1 MVVLVIGV
9 SVWSV
14 VEVAKLHL
22 DHTPRWPPEI
32 TPNEPVKLH
41 HVRGRYPGFRPEHPA
56 CLLID
61 YLLPGVSGFEL
72 QRHVLANAPHAV
84 IFMISGHGDIPLA
97 TKSVSHGAVGFIQKP
112 YDKDDLLDKIQ
123 QGLALA
129 AVQFERHRSAQAA
142 IDILSELSARE
153 REVFDLL
160 AAGHQNKAIAA
171 RLGVSVKTIEVH
183 RAHVFEKIGTH
194 SLTGIL
200 ELAKAADMAILPP
213 NPKIQ

>member
-1 MVVLVIGV
+1 
-9 SVWSV
+9 
-14 VEVAKLHL
+14 
-22 DHTPRWPPEI
+22 
-32 TPNEPVKLH
+32 
-41 HVRGRYPGFRPEHPA
+41 
-56 CLLID
+56 
-61 YLLPGVSGFEL
+61 
-72 QRHVLANAPHAV
+72 
-84 IFMISGHGDIPLA
+84 MISGHGDIPLA

-213 NPKIQ
+213 HPKIQ